1 MPFVLLLLRQL
12 TIELSASIEY
22 FVAARF
28 SKYTQIPQNL
38 ENINVEENKHE
49 SCSSSTTASLFYILR
64 HRFALDKRNGN
75 NSFRRKEAPNR
86 MKISHCIK
94 IFSGF
99 FQEFDHISDRI
110 WPKWDF
116 KPQWFFHV
124 NSKCLQ
130 WNKVA

>member
-110 WPKWDF
+110 WPK
-116 KPQWFFHV
+116 
-124 NSKCLQ
+124 
-130 WNKVA
+130 